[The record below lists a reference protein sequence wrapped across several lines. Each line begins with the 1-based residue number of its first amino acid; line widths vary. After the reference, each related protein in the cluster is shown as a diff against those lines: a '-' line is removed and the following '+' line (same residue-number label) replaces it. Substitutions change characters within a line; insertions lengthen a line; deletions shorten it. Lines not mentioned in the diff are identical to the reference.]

1 MNRRDLINNIHRH
14 HIWYQ
19 NSKLA
24 APDRHPYIYFVESS
38 NLQELTMI
46 NAPADTTYAAA
57 PSHSLMSLIVAFLTL
72 SLREKLDPSYT
83 GQDSDPAYYGCG
95 L

>member
-1 MNRRDLINNIHRH
+1 
-14 HIWYQ
+14 
-19 NSKLA
+19 
-24 APDRHPYIYFVESS
+24 
-38 NLQELTMI
+38 MI
-46 NAPADTTYAAA
+46 NAPADTNYAAA

>member
-1 MNRRDLINNIHRH
+1 
-14 HIWYQ
+14 
-19 NSKLA
+19 
-24 APDRHPYIYFVESS
+24 
-38 NLQELTMI
+38 MI
-46 NAPADTTYAAA
+46 NAPANPTFAAA
-57 PSHSLMSLIVAFLTL
+57 RSHSLLSLVVAFLTL